1 MRMIRALLPAAFG
14 LAAIT
19 SMPALAET
27 STSTATATA
36 GSASHVTSSAVA
48 LVEAAATLTPGK
60 YLWENDVAAGPVS
73 ILISIPDQKA
83 YVYRGDALVAV
94 STVSTGK
101 EGKETPVGV
110 FTILQKKEM
119 HRSNLY
125 DNAPMPFMQ
134 RLTWDGI
141 AIHAGKNPGF
151 PASHGCIRVPASFA
165 KKLFAAT
172 EMGATVEVTDVS
184 YSGDMPAPRS
194 DAQMTIAA
202 NEAAIKG
209 GATEIASR

>member
-1 MRMIRALLPAAFG
+1 MRMIRATLHAALG

-27 STSTATATA
+27 TMPI
-36 GSASHVTSSAVA
+36 GVENASGIA
-48 LVEAAATLTPGK
+48 LVTAAASLTPGE
-60 YLWENDVAAGPVS
+60 YLWEQDVAAGPVS
-73 ILISIPDQKA
+73 VLISIPDQKA

-101 EGKETPVGV
+101 EGKDTPTGV
-110 FTILQKKEM
+110 FPILQKKQM
-119 HRSNLY
+119 HHSNLY
-125 DNAPMPFMQ
+125 NNAPMPYMQ

-151 PASHGCIRVPASFA
+151 PASHGCIRVPTSFA

-172 EMGATVEVTDVS
+172 ELGATVEVTDAS
-184 YSGDMPAPRS
+184 YSGDMMAPRS
-194 DAQMTIAA
+194 DAQMTAAA
-202 NEAAIKG
+202 NNAATARKDLN
-209 GATEIASR
+209 TFLASR

>member
-1 MRMIRALLPAAFG
+1 MRMIRATLPAALA

-27 STSTATATA
+27 ST
-36 GSASHVTSSAVA
+36 ASVVENASGVA
-48 LVEAAATLTPGK
+48 LVTAAASLPPGQ
-60 YLWENDVAAGPVS
+60 YLWEQDVAAGPVS

-83 YVYRGDALVAV
+83 YVYRGDSLVAV

-101 EGKETPVGV
+101 EGKETPTGV
-110 FTILQKKEM
+110 FPILQKKQM
-119 HRSNLY
+119 HHSNLY

-151 PASHGCIRVPASFA
+151 PASHGCIRVPTSFA

-172 EMGATVEVTDVS
+172 ELGATVEVTDAS
-184 YSGDMPAPRS
+184 FSGDMMAPRS
-194 DAQMTIAA
+194 DAQMTAAA
-202 NEAAIKG
+202 NSS
-209 GATEIASR
+209 ATKSDLTTFLASR

>member
-1 MRMIRALLPAAFG
+1 MRMIRATLHAALG

-27 STSTATATA
+27 AMPV
-36 GSASHVTSSAVA
+36 GVENASGIA
-48 LVEAAATLTPGK
+48 LVTAAASLPPGE
-60 YLWENDVAAGPVS
+60 YLWEQDVAAGPVS
-73 ILISIPDQKA
+73 VLISIPDQKA
-83 YVYRGDALVAV
+83 YVYRGDVLVAV

-101 EGKETPVGV
+101 EGKDTPTGV
-110 FTILQKKEM
+110 FPILQKKQM
-119 HRSNLY
+119 HHSNLY
-125 DNAPMPFMQ
+125 NNAPMPYMQ

-172 EMGATVEVTDVS
+172 ELGATVEVTDAS
-184 YSGDMPAPRS
+184 YSGDMIAPRS
-194 DAQMTIAA
+194 DAQMTAAA
-202 NEAAIKG
+202 NNV
-209 GATEIASR
+209 ATARKDLNTFLASR

>member
-1 MRMIRALLPAAFG
+1 MRLIRALLPAALG
-14 LAAIT
+14 MAAFT

-27 STSTATATA
+27 ST
-36 GSASHVTSSAVA
+36 ASVVGNASGVA
-48 LVEAAATLTPGK
+48 LVEAAASLTPGE
-60 YLWENDVAAGPVS
+60 YLWEQDVAAGPVS

-83 YVYRGDALVAV
+83 YVYRGDNLVAV

-110 FTILQKKEM
+110 FTILQKKQM
-119 HRSNLY
+119 HHSNLY

-151 PASHGCIRVPASFA
+151 PASHGCIRVPTAFA
-165 KKLFAAT
+165 KKLFTAT
-172 EMGATVEVTDVS
+172 ELGATVEVTDMAF
-184 YSGDMPAPRS
+184 SGDMMAPRS
-194 DAQMTIAA
+194 DAQMTAAA
-202 NEAAIKG
+202 NNPVEPDLK
-209 GATEIASR
+209 TFLASR

>member
-1 MRMIRALLPAAFG
+1 MRLIRALLPAALG
-14 LAAIT
+14 MAAFT

-27 STSTATATA
+27 STASVA
-36 GSASHVTSSAVA
+36 GNASGVA
-48 LVEAAATLTPGK
+48 LVEAAASLTPGE
-60 YLWENDVAAGPVS
+60 YLWEQDVAAGPVS

-83 YVYRGDALVAV
+83 YVYRGDKLVAV

-110 FTILQKKEM
+110 FTILQKKQM
-119 HRSNLY
+119 HHSNLY

-151 PASHGCIRVPASFA
+151 PASHGCIRVPSAFA
-165 KKLFAAT
+165 KKLFTAT
-172 EMGATVEVTDVS
+172 ELGATVEVTDIAF
-184 YSGDMPAPRS
+184 SGDMMAPRS
-194 DAQMTIAA
+194 DAQMTAAA
-202 NEAAIKG
+202 NSIVEPDLK
-209 GATEIASR
+209 TFLASR